1 MKQLFLNLF
10 EYDFWANSRTLNSLK
25 QFDSPPAKAV
35 ELISHIINSQLIW
48 LARIKQHPTEHE
60 KPWKVY
66 KLQECS
72 DHLQKS
78 NREWA
83 GFINNLS
90 EGSEDSEVFYK
101 NTKGEEYRNKISD
114 IILQVISHSH
124 YHRGQI
130 AFLVRQAGGIPA
142 LTDYIASKRL

>member
-10 EYDFWANSRTLNSLK
+10 EYNFWGNSRTLISLK

-35 ELISHIINSQLIW
+35 ELISHITNSQLIW
-48 LARIKQHPTEHE
+48 LARVKQHPAEHE
-60 KPWKVY
+60 NPW
-66 KLQECS
+66 
-72 DHLQKS
+72 
-78 NREWA
+78 
-83 GFINNLS
+83 IS
-90 EGSEDSEVFYK
+90 EGSEDSEVIYK